1 MGNLFST
8 PKSAEDYF
16 RDCERTLRVGI
27 RGLERSRD
35 DLSEQCDMKRD
46 EAKEAMRLNDKEECY
61 QHIKQYIRY
70 KNARRRMVALVG
82 RMNEMLINIKLL
94 KTTQEMQKAM
104 LQVTKAMVLVNE
116 GVNLRGMQ
124 QLIREFEKQSMM
136 MDDKQQQ
143 MEDTMDGS
151 MAQFD
156 DDDAQKELV
165 QQVMEEIGLEMEMPD
180 PFSQSTWDQEL
191 KKRLIILL
199 NKF

>member
-8 PKSAEDYF
+8 PKTAEDYF
-16 RDCERTLRVGI
+16 HDCERTLRVGI
-27 RGLERSRD
+27 RGLERARD
-35 DLSEQCDMKRD
+35 DLTDQCDMKRD
-46 EAKEAMRLNDKEECY
+46 EAKEAIRTNDKDECY
-61 QHIKQYIRY
+61 LHIKQYIRY

-104 LQVTKAMVLVNE
+104 LQVTKAMVMVNE
-116 GVNLRGMQ
+116 SVNLRGMQ
-124 QLIREFEKQSMM
+124 QLIHEFEKQSMM
-136 MDDKQQQ
+136 MEDKQQQ

-165 QQVMEEIGLEMEMPD
+165 QQVMEEIGLEMELPD
-180 PFSQSTWDQEL
+180 PFSQSSLDEEL
-191 KKRLIILL
+191 KKRLDNLA
-199 NKF
+199 K

>member
-1 MGNLFST
+1 MGNLFAA

-16 RDCERTLRVGI
+16 RECERTLRVGI
-27 RGLERSRD
+27 RSLERNSD
-35 DLSEQCDMKRD
+35 HLQEECEVKRD
-46 EAKEAMRLNDKEECY
+46 QAKDAIRANDKDECAM
-61 QHIKQYIRY
+61 HVKQLIRY
-70 KNARRRMVALVG
+70 KNARRRMVHLIG

-104 LQVTKAMVLVNE
+104 LQVTKAMVMVNE

-136 MDDKQQQ
+136 MEDKQQQ

-156 DDDAQKELV
+156 DDDAQKEMV
-165 QQVMEEIGLEMEMPD
+165 QQVMEEIGLEMDLPD
-180 PFSQSTWDQEL
+180 PFSQSALEVEL
-191 KKRLIILL
+191 DKRLKNLS
-199 NKF
+199 K